1 MNTRATTDVDRM
13 IGQRIRLARKM
24 AKLSQTQLAQGLGV
38 TYQQVQKYENG
49 TDRISAGRLFQTTQ
63 ITDQPISFFYGDA
76 DSADPTEGTDFLAD
90 PHMQKLIA
98 SVAKLQNRELLLR
111 LSCVAETFAAS
122 EREA

>member
-24 AKLSQTQLAQGLGV
+24 AKLSQSQLAQGLGV

-49 TDRISAGRLFQTTQ
+49 TDRISAGRLFQATQ

-76 DSADPTEGTDFLAD
+76 DSADPTEGTDVLAD

-111 LSCVAETFAAS
+111 LSSVAETFAAS